1 MPAIPPN
8 RAERDDELRRLVLE
22 LDALEKK
29 RSALQERLKL
39 LLGLGQSRRRSA
51 ASRFSQAELDR
62 LANAR

>member
-29 RSALQERLKL
+29 RSALQERLSSSWF
-39 LLGLGQSRRRSA
+39 GGNRAGDPRPRA
-51 ASRFSQAELDR
+51 
-62 LANAR
+62 